1 MKVSIIGAG
10 NGGIVAAADLTEKG
24 HEVTLYHSKN
34 ALKDPHPNIIEGNVG
49 FKGRVVHF
57 QQYTQDPKL
66 AVADAEVIMTCLPTN
81 ALLDIFK
88 EISPHLE
95 DGQMI
100 YINGASSMYSIL
112 IHNYLK
118 ETRPELTVHIGE
130 SMSLTYA
137 ARYDYTANEAE
148 VILYSEH
155 NLFSAYPAAD
165 TPVMLEKLDQLY
177 DCFVPAK
184 NIMEPALNNG
194 NPESHPAPAILNT
207 GFIDNRGDEFYLYKD
222 GVTEHT
228 IKVIEEID
236 MERQG
241 ICRALGFDAVS
252 KAERSV
258 RSKYFRGSGSLQ
270 EQYNT
275 SPVLK
280 DLPGP
285 SSLEN
290 RYIVEDVTNGLMLWK
305 SIAEAVKV
313 KTPTID
319 SIIHLTR
326 LMLDGEYFRHP
337 LTLERLGLDA
347 GRDLNAQV

>member
-34 ALKDPHPNIIEGNVG
+34 ALKDPHPNIMEGHVG
-49 FKGRVVHF
+49 FKGRLVRF

-66 AVADAEVIMTCLPTN
+66 AVADADVIMTCLPTN

-88 EISPHLE
+88 EISPHLK

-100 YINGASSMYSIL
+100 YINGASSMFSIL

-118 ETRPELTVHIGE
+118 ETRPELQVYVGE

-137 ARYDYTANEAE
+137 ARYDYMENEAA
-148 VILYSEH
+148 VILYSHH

-165 TPVMLEKLDQLY
+165 TKVMLEKLDQLY

-241 ICRALGFDAVS
+241 ICRALGLDAVS

-258 RSKYFRGSGSLQ
+258 RSKYFRESESLQ

-275 SPVLK
+275 SPILK

-326 LMLDGEYFRHP
+326 LMLDEKYFHHP